1 MATFLMLGRYSSE
14 SLRQI
19 SSKRTEKALKLVKRL
34 GGEVK
39 SVYALLG
46 DYDLAVIL
54 ELPGNEKALEVSVA
68 LGKLTGISFK
78 TSPAVEVEE
87 FDKLAIRE

>member
-1 MATFLMLGRYSSE
+1 MATFLMLGKYSSDA
-14 SLRQI
+14 LRQV
-19 SSKRTEKALKLVKRL
+19 SSKRTERALKLVKRL

-46 DYDLAVIL
+46 DYDLALVL

-78 TSPAVEVEE
+78 TSPAVTVEE
-87 FDKLAIRE
+87 FDKLAVSE

>member
-1 MATFLMLGRYSSE
+1 MATFLMLGKYSSD

-19 SSKRTEKALKLVKRL
+19 SSKRTEKALKLVRRL

-46 DYDLAVIL
+46 DYDLAVVL
-54 ELPGNEKALEVSVA
+54 ELPGNEKAMEVSIA

-78 TSPAVEVEE
+78 TSPAVTVEE
-87 FDKLAIRE
+87 FDKLATQD

>member
-1 MATFLMLGRYSSE
+1 MATFLMLGKYSSD

-19 SSKRTEKALKLVKRL
+19 SSKRTEKALKLVRRL
-34 GGEVK
+34 GGEVR

-46 DYDLAVIL
+46 DYDLAVVVD
-54 ELPGNEKALEVSVA
+54 LPGNEKALEVSLA

-78 TSPAVEVEE
+78 TSPAVAVEE
-87 FDKLAIRE
+87 FDVLAARE